1 MDRLIFTSC
10 SNNKFWTSGS
20 LRSLTDDQQTFL
32 SSATLKIFL
41 IVSLEILEIQK
52 SVSDYSFVISFPK
65 LF

>member
-1 MDRLIFTSC
+1 MDKLIFISC
-10 SNNKFWTSGS
+10 SNNKFWTSDS
-20 LRSLTDDQQTFL
+20 LRSLTDDQHTFL

-52 SVSDYSFVISFPK
+52 SVADYSFVISFPK